1 MYAEIYWWDVP
12 EVKNAYDNG
21 KDFTGVDLTNVCF
34 IHEKTTKEI
43 VLLDLTGANFK
54 GCDLSSVTFCG
65 ADVRG
70 VDFTGANLEGCEFYA
85 CYFGDRTRLGIYLE
99 TVPDIRNDVI
109 FEGALDSCCVPYAKP
124 LYTVNNIRMLVDT
137 DGQELICYKALRKHH
152 FMRNDTLAIAKLL
165 VPSDARRIV
174 YRNDKCR
181 AEKVKVLDI
190 YSPDKKFYYKTAH
203 SFVMGGNTL
212 YKVGEE
218 ICADSFDITTCIT
231 CAHGIHF
238 FLTEAEAIRFGKK
251 NMRK

>member
-1 MYAEIYWWDVP
+1 MYEEIYWWDIP

-34 IHEKTTKEI
+34 THEKTAKEI

-54 GCDLSSVTFCG
+54 GCDLSSVMFYR

-70 VDFTGANLEGCEFYA
+70 ADFTGANLEGCEFYA
-85 CYFGDRTRLGIYLE
+85 CYFGYRPYIE
-99 TVPDIRNDVI
+99 TAPDIRKDVI
-109 FEGALDSCCVPYAKP
+109 LEEILPYAKP
-124 LYTVNNIRMLVDT
+124 LYSIKNIRMLVDT
-137 DGQELICYKALRKHH
+137 NGQELICYKALRKHH
-152 FMRNDTLAIAKLL
+152 FMRNSTLAIAKLL

-203 SFVMGGNTL
+203 SFVMGGSTL
-212 YKVGEE
+212 YKVGQEV
-218 ICADSFDITTCIT
+218 CADRFDINKCIT

>member
-1 MYAEIYWWDVP
+1 MNMDAVYWWNIL

-21 KDFTGVDLTNVCF
+21 KDFTGIDLTNICF
-34 IHEKTTKEI
+34 IHEKTAKEI

-54 GCDLSSVTFCG
+54 GCDLSSTMFYGADVCG
-65 ADVRG
+65 ADL
-70 VDFTGANLEGCEFYA
+70 TGADLEGCEFYA
-85 CYFGDRTRLGIYLE
+85 CYFGDGSQMEIA
-99 TVPDIRNDVI
+99 PNIRNDI
-109 FEGALDSCCVPYAKP
+109 TLEGFIDDKL
-124 LYTVNNIRMLVDT
+124 LYTVKNIRMLVDN

-165 VPSDARRIV
+165 VPNDARRIV
-174 YRNDKCR
+174 FKNDKCR

-212 YKVGEE
+212 YKVGQEV
-218 ICADSFDITTCIT
+218 CADSFDITTCIT

>member
-1 MYAEIYWWDVP
+1 MNMDAVYWWNIP

-21 KDFTGVDLTNVCF
+21 KDFTGVDLTNICF
-34 IHEKTTKEI
+34 IHEKTAKEI

-54 GCDLSSVTFCG
+54 GCDLSSTMFYG
-65 ADVRG
+65 ADVCG
-70 VDFTGANLEGCEFYA
+70 ADFTGANLEGCKFYT
-85 CYFGDRTRLGIYLE
+85 CYFGNKTHLGTYLE
-99 TVPDIRNDVI
+99 TAPDIRKDVI
-109 FEGALDSCCVPYAKP
+109 LEEILPYAKP

-165 VPSDARRIV
+165 VPNDARRIV
-174 YRNDKCR
+174 FKNDKCR

-212 YKVGEE
+212 YKVGQEV
-218 ICADSFDITTCIT
+218 CADSFEIATRIT

>member
-1 MYAEIYWWDVP
+1 MNMDAVYWWNIL

-34 IHEKTTKEI
+34 IHEKTAREI
-43 VLLDLTGANFK
+43 VLLDLMSANFK
-54 GCDLSSVTFCG
+54 GCDLSSTMFYG
-65 ADVRG
+65 ADVCG
-70 VDFTGANLEGCEFYA
+70 ADFTGANLEGCEFYG
-85 CYFGDRTRLGIYLE
+85 CYFGGGTHIETATDIRGDVIIDEVLNTYYNLKGIY
-99 TVPDIRNDVI
+99 TI
-109 FEGALDSCCVPYAKP
+109 K
-124 LYTVNNIRMLVDT
+124 NIRMPENT

-165 VPSDARRIV
+165 IPSDARRIV
-174 YRNDKCR
+174 FKNDKCR

-212 YKVGEE
+212 YKVGQEV
-218 ICADSFDITTCIT
+218 CADSFDMVAYIT
-231 CAHGIHF
+231 CARGIHF

>member
-1 MYAEIYWWDVP
+1 MYEEIYWWDIP

-54 GCDLSSVTFCG
+54 GCDLSSTVFCG

-70 VDFTGANLEGCEFYA
+70 ADFTGANLEGCEFYA
-85 CYFGDRTRLGIYLE
+85 CYFGYRPYIE
-99 TVPDIRNDVI
+99 TALDIRKDVI
-109 FEGALDSCCVPYAKP
+109 LEEILPYAKP
-124 LYTVNNIRMLVDT
+124 LYTIKNIRMLVDT

-174 YRNDKCR
+174 YKNDKCR

-212 YKVGEE
+212 YKVGQEV
-218 ICADSFDITTCIT
+218 CADSFDIAACMT

-238 FLTEAEAIRFGKK
+238 FLTEKEAIKFGKK